1 MDSNAGRNKKI
12 RNAITGIQ
20 HWRDF
25 HKVLPQW
32 SENYEEALK
41 NLGLL
46 PLAKRRLQR
55 T

>member
-12 RNAITGIQ
+12 RNAITGMQ
-20 HWRDF
+20 HWRGF
-25 HKVLPQW
+25 HKVLPRW
-32 SENYEEALK
+32 PENYEEALK

-46 PLAKRRLQR
+46 HLAKRRLQK